1 VVGRANA
8 GMQTPYPGA
17 EPLAQLVIAVTSVI
31 GNRFVFGMGIMGGN
45 G

>member
-8 GMQTPYPGA
+8 GVQTPYPGA
-17 EPLAQLVIAVTSVI
+17 EPLAQLGIAVTSVN
-31 GNRFVFGMGIMGGN
+31 GNRFVIGMGSMAWN